1 MIYLKAEK
9 EVPQMKKDKIVSY
22 SILIVGILC
31 LGLGIFLTVNSQRNT
46 LDKEEGSTNPPI
58 EEVDDKEE
66 NEQASGTMDPTE
78 EVSTP
83 SPVPPSNPT
92 PSNSPQP
99 SKSPVPST
107 SPTPSIE
114 ETSDAQVIA
123 YFEQEDAYIETV
135 KNSKDTSIMN
145 RLKSGFITI
154 VDFLFY
160 EKPIKGY
167 TFKQLTETAKLKV
180 VKLALTIDAKIDQ
193 YFPGYKDQ
201 IKKGYDNIKSKL
213 VTLYLNVT
221 STVCEKVGS
230 TTCNQAKE
238 DFQNMKDSFGLT
250 FDFLKDIGSSITGS
264 IKDWYESFREKNS

>member
-1 MIYLKAEK
+1 
-9 EVPQMKKDKIVSY
+9 MKKDKIVSY
-22 SILIVGILC
+22 SVLIVGILC
-31 LGLGIFLTVNSQRNT
+31 LGLGIFLIVNSQRNA
-46 LDKEEGSTNPPI
+46 LEKEENSTNPSI
-58 EEVDDKEE
+58 EEVDKNDE
-66 NEQASGTMDPTE
+66 NDIKPDDSSNPVEG
-78 EVSTP
+78 VSTP
-83 SPVPPSNPT
+83 SPVPSTSPK
-92 PSNSPQP
+92 PSNSPIP
-99 SKSPVPST
+99 SPSSVPS
-107 SPTPSIE
+107 PSITPDPID
-114 ETSDAQVIA
+114 TSEAQVIA

-135 KNSKDTSIMN
+135 KNSKDTSIIN

-167 TFKQLTETAKLKV
+167 TFKQLTEIAKLKV

-193 YFPGYKDQ
+193 YFPGYKAQ